1 MMMLSLADSLHQ
13 QSGIETPEE
22 LRLKQRVAEQGLTSS
37 VIADF
42 RGLVYGFYRQYKR
55 DLPWRLG
62 QDPYRV
68 LVSEVMLQQTQVE
81 RVIPKFL
88 AFMELFPTVDAL
100 AVASLASLLSAWQG
114 LGYNRRALHVQ
125 KAACQILD
133 NWQGAIPNDP
143 QLLQKLPGIGPYTA
157 GAICAFAYNRPEIF
171 LETNIRAVLLHFFFP
186 GCQQVSDRELL
197 PVAAVLLD
205 HEAPRDWYNALM
217 DYGSD
222 LKRRFPNPSRRS
234 KHHAVQ
240 SRFAGSDRQIRGAI
254 LRCLLN
260 GEGQGQTLRS
270 LSQHLDCDR
279 ERLKHIL
286 AILGEEG
293 LLQQRGG
300 RFLIPVQAM
309 EDRR

>member
-1 MMMLSLADSLHQ
+1 MALSLTDSLQERLGH
-13 QSGIETPEE
+13 ETLEE
-22 LRLKQRVAEQGLTSS
+22 AHLKQRIATQGLTSA

-42 RGLVYGFYRQYKR
+42 KGAVYSFYLQYKR

-88 AFMELFPTVDAL
+88 AFMDQFPAVNELAAAP
-100 AVASLASLLSAWQG
+100 LASLLSAWQG
-114 LGYNRRALHVQ
+114 LGYNRRALHLQ
-125 KAACQILD
+125 KAACQIRD
-133 NWQGAIPNDP
+133 EWQGIIPNDR

-157 GAICAFAYNRPEIF
+157 GAICAFAYNQPEVF

-186 GCQQVSDRELL
+186 GRHQVADRELL
-197 PVAAVLLD
+197 PVAAALLD
-205 HEAPRDWYNALM
+205 HETPRDWYNALM

-234 KHHAVQ
+234 KHHIAQ
-240 SRFAGSDRQIRGAI
+240 SRFAGSDRQIRGAV
-254 LRCLLN
+254 LRCLLSMD
-260 GEGQGQTLRS
+260 GQGQTLGS

-286 AILGEEG
+286 STLAEEG
-293 LLQQRGG
+293 LLQKQEN
-300 RFLIPVQAM
+300 RFLIPVQTT